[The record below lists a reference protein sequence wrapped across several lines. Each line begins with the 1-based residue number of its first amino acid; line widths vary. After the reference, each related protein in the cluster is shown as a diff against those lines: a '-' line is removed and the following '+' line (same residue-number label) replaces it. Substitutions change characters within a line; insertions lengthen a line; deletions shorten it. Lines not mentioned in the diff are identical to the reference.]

1 MKKTILIFGVILLIA
16 IIIVGVAFYFP
27 NNASDESNNNGSSGV
42 WSGIKIKLELTKNGE
57 TKTIENDGN
66 FPFSENPVL
75 LVQMHEVNENDEG
88 AYFIVRTGE
97 KDQTG
102 PPWQDS
108 DRFYITVGESY
119 YYEPADLNIKLIE
132 IDTSARCPEGGMC

>member
-1 MKKTILIFGVILLIA
+1 MKKTSLIIGVILLIS
-16 IIIVGVAFYFP
+16 IILAGVTFYFL
-27 NNASDESNNNGSSGV
+27 NNTSDESNNNGSSGV

-57 TKTIENDGN
+57 TKTIEDDAN
-66 FPFSENPVL
+66 FPFSENPIL
-75 LVQMHEVNENDEG
+75 LVQMHEVNENGEG

-97 KDQTG
+97 KDQIV

-108 DRFYITVGESY
+108 DRFYIAVGENY

-132 IDTSARCPEGGMC
+132 IDTSAKCPEGAVC